1 MHSTLSTVPRR
12 AINVFLTFLLG
23 IGLVMISATSSSAA
37 SLQASNT
44 STAEETINEA
54 READPEGFNQTV
66 EILESSPLLMAY
78 LNSYEGFD
86 AEQEVQVLATQFNPD
101 AAQAFVEVLES
112 GELTISAGTDKHGN
126 PAPEV
131 NINPDLNNSGEIST
145 QDFPQCPSAW
155 AALYAWAA
163 TEAAFCGALGLAGP
177 GASLACVAAFTVI
190 GTVPDFNA
198 GC

>member
-1 MHSTLSTVPRR
+1 MHNTLSTVPRGT
-12 AINVFLTFLLG
+12 INVFLTFLLSV
-23 IGLVMISATSSSAA
+23 GLVMTGATSSNAA

-44 STAEETINEA
+44 STAEEIINEA
-54 READPEGFNQTV
+54 READPEEFNQTV
-66 EILESSPLLMAY
+66 EILESSPLLMSY
-78 LNSYEGFD
+78 LSSYEGFD

-101 AAQAFVEVLES
+101 AAQAFVDVLES
-112 GELTISAGTDKHGN
+112 GELTIDEGADENGN

-131 NINPDLNNSGEIST
+131 NISPDMSNSGGVST

-163 TEAAFCGALGLAGP
+163 TEAAFCGTLGLAGP
-177 GASLACVAAFTVI
+177 GATLACVAAFTVT